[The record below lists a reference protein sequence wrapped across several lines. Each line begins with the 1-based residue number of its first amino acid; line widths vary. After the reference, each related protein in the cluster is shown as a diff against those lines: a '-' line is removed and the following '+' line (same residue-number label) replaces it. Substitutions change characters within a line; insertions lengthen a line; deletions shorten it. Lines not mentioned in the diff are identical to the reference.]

1 MGWVETASDLASLDR
16 DTAVRLNKLT
26 PMDVPAGTVLFSPGD
41 AVKGYVIVLQGRV
54 SVSLTGASG
63 REMLLY
69 AVTPG
74 QSCIQSTLGLMGGE
88 DYTAEAMTD
97 QDSCVVLL
105 PKPLFLKLIDA
116 SSSFRSLVFAAFAG
130 RMQTMMRLLEK
141 VAFQRVECRL
151 AAHILERA
159 NANGSIKTTQ
169 QELATSVGSA
179 REVISRRLDAWSRRG
194 WVKTSRGTVQIID
207 ADALQSVALE
217 ATM

>member
-1 MGWVETASDLASLDR
+1 MGWVETAPDLATLDAI
-16 DTAVRLNKLT
+16 TARKLNALV
-26 PMDVPAGTVLFSPGD
+26 PMEVPADTVLFSPGD

-88 DYTAEAMTD
+88 DYTAEAITD
-97 QDSCVVLL
+97 VGSRVVLL
-105 PKPLFLKLIDA
+105 PKPLFLQLLDD
-116 SSSFRSLVFAAFAG
+116 SPSFRALVFAAFAG
-130 RMQTMMRLLEK
+130 RMQTMMQLLEK

-151 AAHILERA
+151 AAYMLERA
-159 NANGSIKTTQ
+159 SPSGHLTATQ
-169 QELATSVGSA
+169 QELATAVGSA

-194 WVKTSRGTVQIID
+194 WVKTMRGKVEIID
-207 ADALQSVALE
+207 PDALKSIADE
-217 ATM
+217 AM